1 MSIFW
6 VKFLGWCKRQ
16 WKLLAGFFAGVIA
29 LLVLM
34 RGGLKRKTLEKKNET
49 QDKMLGA
56 EQAARLKLE
65 KEYQQN
71 LESFLDKNDKIK
83 VKERE
88 KILSLEG
95 DKKKRVQEL
104 LDSEDPEAAVAE
116 ALSDLLK

>member
-6 VKFLGWCKRQ
+6 LKFLGWCKRQ

-49 QDKMLGA
+49 QDKMLEA

-65 KEYQQN
+65 KEYQEN
-71 LESFLDKNDKIK
+71 LESFLDRSDKIK
-83 VKERE
+83 TKERE

-104 LDSEDPEAAVAE
+104 LDSDNPEAAVAE
-116 ALSDLLK
+116 ALAELLK